1 MRSKLAHAFRLPIIL
16 EFMPAC
22 CPHLLDPLPMPSFEQ
37 GYPVLKPVTAGLDGG
52 ALGLDG

>member
-22 CPHLLDPLPMPSFEQ
+22 CPHWLDPLPMHSLEQ